1 MTMPAKL
8 ALGATAL
15 LLVTFI
21 GFQIYVG
28 GTILGLLLDGVCM
41 VFPVCPKE

>member
-8 ALGATAL
+8 ALGATAF
-15 LLVTFI
+15 LVGI
-21 GFQIYVG
+21 VIAWQIYVG

-41 VFPVCPKE
+41 IFPVCPGE

>member
-1 MTMPAKL
+1 MTLPAKY

-21 GFQIYVG
+21 AFQVYVG
-28 GTILGLLLDGVCM
+28 GTILGLLFDGVCI